1 MSTMFSPLIRAKIR
15 VYHVFSTGKGKD
27 QVSTKFSPLR
37 RACVPYQMHNNV
49 DLKIP
54 QPSPT
59 GFHTPLFFFLQK
71 TLPTIARTKPFS
83 RPCLPLHVLHHSEDP
98 AYHCTYYTIQQTLP
112 TIARTT
118 PFSRPCLPL
127 HVLHHSADPA
137 YHCMYYT
144 IQQTL
149 PTIARTT
156 PFSRPCLP
164 LHVLHHSAETLPTGL
179 SILITVLFAKCCIA
193 LAEGGGGGGRGDTR
207 RFNQAHYQT

>member
-1 MSTMFSPLIRAKIR
+1 M
-15 VYHVFSTGKGKD
+15 
-27 QVSTKFSPLR
+27 STKFSPLR

-59 GFHTPLFFFLQK
+59 GFHTPLFFFF
-71 TLPTIARTKPFS
+71 T
-83 RPCLPLHVLHHSEDP
+83 EDP

-118 PFSRPCLPL
+118 PFRRPCLPL
-127 HVLHHSADPA
+127 HVLNHSAE
-137 YHCMYYT
+137 
-144 IQQTL
+144 IL

-164 LHVLHHSAETLPTGL
+164 LHILHHSADPAYHCTYYTIQQRPCLPLHVLHHSAETLPTIARTTPF
-179 SILITVLFAKCCIA
+179 SRDPAYWTVHFDNSVVCHCIA
-193 LAEGGGGGGRGDTR
+193 LAEGGGGGGGGEGGHSEIQPSPLLEIRSIGD
-207 RFNQAHYQT
+207 AYHK